1 MKWLRKLFGKEK
13 EFVVHRVD
21 IPVSTIV
28 RWYMYDTDFDDP
40 NELAELIGLS
50 KVSQEGNIKEQQ
62 DSDNRLDAIDQY
74 IPFLDQM
81 AEISANLLTT
91 IQLKEISESELLKEL
106 SEDMG
111 SDVMHRLFKTIA
123 LSTLIGTFSIGTH
136 LQIINPTSA
145 PTGFIQLEDIDE

>member
-1 MKWLRKLFGKEK
+1 M
-13 EFVVHRVD
+13 
-21 IPVSTIV
+21 STIV

-50 KVSQEGNIKEQQ
+50 KVSQEGNVKEQQ

-91 IQLKEISESELLKEL
+91 LQLKEISESELLK
-106 SEDMG
+106 
-111 SDVMHRLFKTIA
+111 
-123 LSTLIGTFSIGTH
+123 
-136 LQIINPTSA
+136 N
-145 PTGFIQLEDIDE
+145 